1 MAQGF
6 GTTLLGIVQSICG
19 GHISQSVDSVS
30 PADIGIGSIVM
41 VLLASVAAIGT
52 TVAALYMIVRPGER
66 ALDHP
71 KRRILAPD
79 R

>member
-1 MAQGF
+1 M
-6 GTTLLGIVQSICG
+6 
-19 GHISQSVDSVS
+19 S
-30 PADIGIGSIVM
+30 PADIDIGSIVM

>member
-19 GHISQSVDSVS
+19 AHTAQPAESVS
-30 PADIGIGSIVM
+30 LADIGIGSVVM